1 MMHGILSRCGS
12 TTLFGSVVITVNVRA
27 AVSAD
32 LRSYIRLAGKRE
44 KRSGKLGGRDG
55 REEIGAPEGVH
66 FIQPRHKMFH
76 PYPLAPRNQINNL
89 GCTSG

>member
-12 TTLFGSVVITVNVRA
+12 TTLFGSVVITVNVREA
-27 AVSAD
+27 GSAE
-32 LRSYIRLAGKRE
+32 LRCYFRLAGKRE

-76 PYPLAPRNQINNL
+76 LIPVGAMKSINNL